1 MSTIMIVSKK
11 GANLPVGECEM
22 IKETADAYVVK
33 AVSKAGRGRG
43 AKTVLRQ
50 YVLPKSEVAYL
61 YQEHEI
67 TAEEAAKYP
76 LSNGVKAGAR
86 AVPVEKLAAAPAK
99 RGPGRPKKEEVA
111 VTAKKKPG
119 RPKKEEVAAAP
130 AKRGP
135 GRPKKEEVAAAPAKR
150 GPGRPKKEEVAVT
163 AKKKPGRPKK
173 EEVAAAPAKRG
184 PGRPK
189 KEEAAAPA
197 GSNGES
203 KRKPGRPKTVKPV
216 ETAAPTEV
224 AAPPVDPP
232 AKKGGSSL
240 FTDFGS

>member
-1 MSTIMIVSKK
+1 VPKK
-11 GANLPVGECEM
+11 GVKLPVGECEM
-22 IKETADAYVVK
+22 VKETADAYVVK

-135 GRPKKEEVAAAPAKR
+135 GRPKKEE
-150 GPGRPKKEEVAVT
+150 
-163 AKKKPGRPKK
+163 
-173 EEVAAAPAKRG
+173 
-184 PGRPK
+184 
-189 KEEAAAPA
+189 AAAPA